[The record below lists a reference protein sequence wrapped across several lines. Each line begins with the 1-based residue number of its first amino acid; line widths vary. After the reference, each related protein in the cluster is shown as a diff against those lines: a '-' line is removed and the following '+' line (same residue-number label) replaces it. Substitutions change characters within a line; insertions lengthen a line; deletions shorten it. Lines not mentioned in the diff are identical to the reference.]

1 MTDREK
7 QLLDYLYM
15 TGEQIRDYMRR
26 NGFSEHDTNSVSVD
40 VRIDKDGDRYDSITA
55 WHFTADGAEPLKGV
69 KREFDI
75 VSQKSYYG
83 EVKS

>member
-40 VRIDKDGDRYDSITA
+40 VRTDKDGDRYDSITA
-55 WHFTADGAEPLKGV
+55 WYFTADGAEPLKGV
-69 KREFDI
+69 KRKFDI
-75 VSQKSYYG
+75 ISQKSFYG
-83 EVKS
+83 EVK

>member
-15 TGEQIRDYMRR
+15 TGEQIKDYMRR
-26 NGFSEHDTNSVSVD
+26 NGFSEHDTNSISVD
-40 VRIDKDGDRYDSITA
+40 VRTDKDGDRYDSITA
-55 WHFTADGAEPLKGV
+55 WYFTTDGKEPLKGI

-75 VSQKSYYG
+75 VSQRSYYR
-83 EVKS
+83 EVRS